1 VRGVAAA
8 VAVQAPVDIGKRKER
23 GKENTQEKRQKQRSD
38 LGRDPGKTERGED
51 TDLETDILEGGATL
65 APALHPAVQIPT
77 LVTLVTLDLIRNIAR
92 RVRWKDWQN

>member
-1 VRGVAAA
+1 VEAE
-8 VAVQAPVDIGKRKER
+8 VAVQAPVDIGRRRER

-51 TDLETDILEGGATL
+51 TDLEIDILEGGATL

-77 LVTLVTLDLIRNIAR
+77 LVTLDLIRNIAR